1 MKLDSLVWL
10 ALGRGYWWL
19 VCFRNWSICRG
30 VGYGAHGEPD
40 PGRSNSPAVYIFAG
54 ALATVFSRLTSE
66 AGQAKQPMWLDPRL
80 LFRVLTI
87 SFIVQKAIVI
97 SYVAVG
103 AYTINELSATILR
116 W

>member
-1 MKLDSLVWL
+1 
-10 ALGRGYWWL
+10 
-19 VCFRNWSICRG
+19 
-30 VGYGAHGEPD
+30 
-40 PGRSNSPAVYIFAG
+40 
-54 ALATVFSRLTSE
+54 
-66 AGQAKQPMWLDPRL
+66 MWLDPRL

-87 SFIVQKAIVI
+87 SFIVQNAIVI